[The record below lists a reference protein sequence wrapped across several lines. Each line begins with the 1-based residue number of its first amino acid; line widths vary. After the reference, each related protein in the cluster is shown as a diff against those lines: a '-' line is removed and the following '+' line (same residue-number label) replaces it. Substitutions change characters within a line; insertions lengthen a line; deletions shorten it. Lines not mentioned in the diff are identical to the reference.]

1 MILVLLATV
10 LFSHAQPIEDFS
22 SDPRWVVISSK
33 VFSSNTSKILGQGFK
48 SNCPAV
54 DQTAYLAK
62 EEEIKSI
69 REKFRKTLDDSRKK
83 SPSIDSLEDLLVKYP
98 KLKYLLDQ
106 IRVETEKQNKLRE
119 PSEMCAEKEK
129 EEAFAKIKDEL
140 PIFESPDPKAKKLG
154 VIEFSV
160 NPSNGVKVDFR
171 DPAGKVEEFPVDV
184 DRAYDVYFTV
194 LAQKGNWVKLPR
206 NPFPTPGWVQL
217 KSSAKA
223 TPIRALESTL
233 FVSTPS
239 FQGEVVLE
247 KIEGGNYIGRVA
259 NKNDSPCPL
268 DEDGNMREEKE
279 IKPIP
284 IKIPVKEFF
293 DKDQHVKVRRGPS
306 MC

>member
-1 MILVLLATV
+1 MMYIILAFHLSYAQVL
-10 LFSHAQPIEDFS
+10 EDFS
-22 SDPRWVVISSK
+22 ADPRWIAISPTE
-33 VFSSNTSKILGQGFK
+33 FSSEVSKILEGGFK
-48 SNCPAV
+48 PNCPTM
-54 DQTAYLAK
+54 DHSQYLEQK
-62 EEEIKSI
+62 RKIESMRKKY
-69 REKFRKTLDDSRKK
+69 REKRDLLFKK
-83 SPSIDSLEDLLVKYP
+83 SPTIDSVDELRKIYP
-98 KLKYLLDQ
+98 ELSSYLALIDKE
-106 IRVETEKQNKLRE
+106 IEKQNKLRE
-119 PSEMCAEKEK
+119 PSEMCSRKEK
-129 EEAFAKIKDEL
+129 EEAFAKIRNQL

-171 DPAGKVEEFPVDV
+171 DPTGKVEEFPVDV

-268 DEDGNMREEKE
+268 EEDGNMREEKE